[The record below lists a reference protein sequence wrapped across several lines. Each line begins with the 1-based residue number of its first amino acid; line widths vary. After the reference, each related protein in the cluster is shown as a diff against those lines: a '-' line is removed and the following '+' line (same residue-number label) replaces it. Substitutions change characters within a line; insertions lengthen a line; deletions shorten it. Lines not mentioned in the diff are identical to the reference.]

1 MEIIFLF
8 VLFFVK
14 HFLADYPLQTEYM
27 LRKSGHIY
35 PWITPLLAHCA
46 VHAVLTYIV
55 LTFVVALGLF
65 TIPLTGV
72 LALVLMEFVAH
83 FFIDAWKARL
93 CNSKPNQTAFWIA
106 LGADQMFHYLTYA
119 LIIAMVI

>member
-27 LRKSGHIY
+27 LRKSGHLY
-35 PWITPLLAHCA
+35 PWITPLLAHCL

-55 LTFVVALGLF
+55 LTFVVALGMF
-65 TIPLTGV
+65 TIPLTGL
-72 LALVLMEFVAH
+72 LALVLLEFIAH

-93 CNSKPNQTAFWIA
+93 CRYSMNKPAFWIS